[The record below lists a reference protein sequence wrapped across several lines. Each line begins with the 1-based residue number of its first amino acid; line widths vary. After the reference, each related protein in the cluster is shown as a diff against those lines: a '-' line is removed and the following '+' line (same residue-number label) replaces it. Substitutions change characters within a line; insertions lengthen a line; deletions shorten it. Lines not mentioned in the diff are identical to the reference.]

1 MKASGSAKRRRI
13 FSSSSNRSDICIFD
27 LPNEALSYAASYLA
41 RPSKALFAIALRH
54 DTTINDDATIAIL
67 SLEQFG
73 VLDFGEVEKTLAAKI
88 SDDDLREILICIDAS
103 TKLKKLKLAGC
114 INITGVGL
122 TPLCE
127 SVVLQQIDLSLVA
140 EHKSPVIDPQ
150 PLMSCDLVLTI
161 LDSII
166 GSNVLVHRIPKEL
179 ARRGKS
185 SAE

>member
-1 MKASGSAKRRRI
+1 MKASGSAKRRII
-13 FSSSSNRSDICIFD
+13 FPSSSNRSDICIFD

-54 DTTINDDATIAIL
+54 DTTSNDDATIAIL

-73 VLDFGEVEKTLAAKI
+73 VLDFGEVEKTLVFAPPRNLDMHRCQHQAEKI
-88 SDDDLREILICIDAS
+88 EAR
-103 TKLKKLKLAGC
+103 GMHQY
-114 INITGVGL
+114 TGVGL

-150 PLMSCDLVLTI
+150 PRMSCDLVLTI